1 MRLTRGSK
9 MKSRKIISGLVL
21 VALVAIL
28 FFVPSLVFAEKKT
41 VYNIGGKYV
50 SELPNI
56 KWEDGDAGADPSGKV
71 NFLGSS
77 NSNNLLGNHETYT
90 SIDDYSVKEAI
101 LNNSNLFRKLLWR
114 SIIFRIIL
122 NF

>member
-1 MRLTRGSK
+1 

-21 VALVAIL
+21 VAFVAIL
-28 FFVPSLVFAEKKT
+28 FFVPSLVYAEKKT
-41 VYNIGGKYV
+41 VYSIGGKYV

-56 KWEDGDAGADPSGKV
+56 KWEDGDPGMDPDGKV

-77 NSNNLLGNHETYT
+77 SSNNLLGNDETYT

>member
-1 MRLTRGSK
+1 

-50 SELPNI
+50 TELPNI
-56 KWEDGDAGADPSGKV
+56 KWEDGDPGDLDEYKV
-71 NFLGSS
+71 DYLGTTCGVLSS
-77 NSNNLLGNHETYT
+77 SKYGYNNTEYVKRDSKTGIINNINIKYFSIRLLLLF
-90 SIDDYSVKEAI
+90 I
-101 LNNSNLFRKLLWR
+101 L
-114 SIIFRIIL
+114 
-122 NF
+122 